1 RWWIIVLVC
10 LGTIVNY
17 LARNSLG
24 VLAPTL
30 KSELGMSTQQYSYVV
45 AAFQVGYTIMQ
56 PVCGFIVDLVG
67 LRIGFALFGVLW
79 SFAGVLHAGA
89 TGWLSLAGFRAL
101 MGLTEA
107 AAIPSGMKAVA
118 EWFPD
123 KEKSVAVGW
132 FNSGTSLGAMLA
144 PPLVVFL
151 HLRYGWQSAFVVTG
165 AIGFLWAALWFAFY
179 RSPKGHA
186 ALSDA

>member
-1 RWWIIVLVC
+1 
-10 LGTIVNY
+10 
-17 LARNSLG
+17 
-24 VLAPTL
+24 
-30 KSELGMSTQQYSYVV
+30 
-45 AAFQVGYTIMQ
+45 
-56 PVCGFIVDLVG
+56 
-67 LRIGFALFGVLW
+67 LRIGFALFAVLW

-89 TGWLSLAGFRAL
+89 SGWLSLAGFRGL

-132 FNSGTSLGAMLA
+132 FNAGTSLGAMLA
-144 PPLVVFL
+144 PPLVIFL

-165 AIGFLWAALWFAFY
+165 AIGFVWAALWFAFY
-179 RSPKGHA
+179 RSPRDHA
-186 ALSDA
+186 SLSDAEREQIPVRRRGPDQRHADGQSARGTDARRQRCDGEALQSQKCVREMSA